1 MVVFPTAI
9 NIIESSTNSE
19 ALLHLGV
26 AIVAVDMAID
36 VDIVGGV
43 VVVVV
48 VVVEDVCIT
57 ITIFPLQHSQVST
70 GLVPV
75 VQENPSGTIFPSTSQ
90 HPHPG

>member
-1 MVVFPTAI
+1 M

-19 ALLHLGV
+19 AFLQGAV
-26 AIVAVDMAID
+26 GIVVLDVAID
-36 VDIVGGV
+36 VDIVGDV
-43 VVVVV
+43 VVVVVVDDDV

-57 ITIFPLQHSQVST
+57 ITIFLLQHSQVST